1 MSSEASGG
9 FTKAVFLDYDQRRTT
24 FGSRPLGPTAGQSP
38 IPETERVLKIS
49 IPYTPVWTQ
58 NSQGSYQ
65 LRLTTTDEQI
75 EIDPCGYV
83 KLEYLDEYLRDR
95 LCALGEIRINGPQI
109 TGSGRQL
116 IDIDAPL
123 YATLFEK
130 AETAGDLSIPYP
142 DLDRLTQM
150 TNLLDA
156 HERDPQTQGSHAD
169 TMLNPATRSD
179 EVNSNIALMQ
189 GYSLSHTLNSFFG
202 APTRS
207 AIYNELYAMTAERRS
222 HPQLSE
228 RLALDLYREN
238 ITDSTYSIALEILT
252 WLRDEHRI
260 SYDEMTTLLDMCR
273 YFHTPMQSLCI
284 VLNDLAN
291 GMPVEDIPYNSSL
304 FDHLDSDTDEYYNS
318 LTRSFELVNSSLS
331 RRLSHTT
338 FETLSL
344 AEGKIIKEW
353 WTRNPPSVFPLP
365 IIRMLIHLR
374 DMADWSEQKYNQ
386 PLITTTAPQQS
397 LTQVDRSNLIYDGEV
412 IAGLRYQDPRNSISQ
427 HPLRTAMSSSASP
440 ERIAELTAQR
450 RNTTDRILSYWRTI
464 GREVVQEKHQFD
476 SRGEFDNWLTGPAP
490 TDAGLT
496 QLVDWFL

>member
-1 MSSEASGG
+1 MSSEASGE
-9 FTKAVFLDYDQRRTT
+9 FTKGVFLDYDQRRTT

-38 IPETERVLKIS
+38 IPETERVLKVS
-49 IPYTPVWTQ
+49 IPYTPVWTR
-58 NSQGSYQ
+58 SSRGAYQ
-65 LRLTTTDEQI
+65 LRLAPTEKQI

-83 KLEYLDEYLRDR
+83 ELEYLDEYLRNR
-95 LCALGEIRINGPQI
+95 LCALGSIRINGPKI

-130 AETAGDLSIPYP
+130 AETAGDLSVPCP
-142 DLDRLTQM
+142 DPDKLTQM

-156 HERDPQTQGSHAD
+156 HERDPQIQGSHAD

-179 EVNSNIALMQ
+179 EVNSNIALML

-207 AIYNELYAMTAERRS
+207 AIYNELYAMTAERKN
-222 HPQLSE
+222 HPQLAE
-228 RLALDLYREN
+228 RVALDLHREN
-238 ITDSTYSIALEILT
+238 VTDPTYSIALEILT
-252 WLRDEHRI
+252 WLRDEHRV
-260 SYDEMTTLLDMCR
+260 SYGDMTNLLNMCR
-273 YFHTPMQSLCI
+273 YFHTPMQSLC
-284 VLNDLAN
+284 VALNDLAD
-291 GMPVEDIPYNSSL
+291 GMPIEDIPYNSSL
-304 FDHLDSDTDEYYNS
+304 FNHLSSGIDEYYNS
-318 LTRSFELVNSSLS
+318 LTQSFNLVNSSLS

-344 AEGKIIKEW
+344 AEGKVVKEW

-374 DMADWSEQKYNQ
+374 DMADWSEQKYDQ
-386 PLITTTAPQQS
+386 PLITTTAPQRS

-427 HPLRTAMSSSASP
+427 HPLRTAMSDSVST
-440 ERIAELTAQR
+440 ERIVKLTTQR

-464 GREVVQEKHQFD
+464 GREVVRNKHQFN
-476 SRGEFDNWLTGPAP
+476 SRGDFDDWLTGAAP
-490 TDAGLT
+490 TDAGLG
-496 QLVDWFL
+496 QVVDWFL